1 MAFKDEHG
9 HDSFCSVFELSTKL
23 TGMTQ
28 LEDVWSV
35 QLKRNKIQKQK
46 TL

>member
-1 MAFKDEHG
+1 MAFKDGHG
-9 HDSFCSVFELSTKL
+9 HDIFCSVFELGTKL
-23 TGMTQ
+23 TSMTQ